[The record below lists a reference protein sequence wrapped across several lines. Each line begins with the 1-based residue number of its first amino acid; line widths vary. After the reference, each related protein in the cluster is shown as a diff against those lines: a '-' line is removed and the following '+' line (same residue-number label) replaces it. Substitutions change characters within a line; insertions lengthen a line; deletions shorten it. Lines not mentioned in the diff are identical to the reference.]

1 MEYIRL
7 GNTGL
12 KVSKICLGCMGY
24 GTRSSIGSPEWMP
37 WVLGEEDSIKLI
49 KAAYDAGINFWD
61 TADVYSNGKS
71 EIVIGKALKL
81 LAIPRERVIIATKL
95 FGRVSETPSEVTFLS
110 TPEETTRVVN
120 QAGLSRKHIFEAV
133 EKSLQRLGTDYIDLY
148 QIHRWDYN
156 TPIEET
162 MEALNDL
169 VRLGKVRY
177 IGRASSMY
185 AWQFA
190 KANHAADKN
199 GWAKFVSM
207 QNYYNAIYREEE
219 REMLPFCKDSGVGVI
234 PWSPLAQGVLTGRK
248 QGESTRSGTAMAA
261 YLYSGLTE
269 SDKIIIERVQELAK
283 KISER
288 TKSDVTSSQVATA
301 WILGKDVVT
310 APIIGIS
317 KLKYL
322 EDAVAS
328 LKLKLTDEEIKYI
341 EEPYKPKNILYH

>member
-12 KVSKICLGCMGY
+12 KVSKICLGCMSY
-24 GTRSSIGSPEWMP
+24 GSPEWQP
-37 WVLGEEDSIKLI
+37 WVLGEEESIKLI

-61 TADVYSNGKS
+61 TANVYSNGES
-71 EIVIGKALKL
+71 EKIVGKALKVL
-81 LAIPRERVIIATKL
+81 GIPRERVVIATKL
-95 FGRVSETPSEVTFLS
+95 FVRVGDTPSEVTFLS
-110 TPEETTRVVN
+110 NPVQSPRVVN
-120 QAGLSRKHIFEAV
+120 QGGLSRKHIFEAV

-148 QIHRWDYN
+148 QIHRWDTN

-169 VRLGKVRY
+169 VRSGKVRY
-177 IGRASSMY
+177 IGASSMY

-190 KANHAADKN
+190 KANHVAEKN

-234 PWSPLAQGVLTGRK
+234 PWSPLAQGLLTGRK
-248 QGESTRSGTAMAA
+248 QGESARSGTARAA
-261 YLYSGLTE
+261 QNYNSLTE
-269 SDKIIIERVQELAK
+269 SDNIIIERVQELAK

-288 TKSDVTSSQVATA
+288 TKSDVTASQVATA
-301 WILGKDVVT
+301 WILSKDVVT
-310 APIIGIS
+310 APIVGIS

-328 LKLKLTDEEIKYI
+328 L
-341 EEPYKPKNILYH
+341 